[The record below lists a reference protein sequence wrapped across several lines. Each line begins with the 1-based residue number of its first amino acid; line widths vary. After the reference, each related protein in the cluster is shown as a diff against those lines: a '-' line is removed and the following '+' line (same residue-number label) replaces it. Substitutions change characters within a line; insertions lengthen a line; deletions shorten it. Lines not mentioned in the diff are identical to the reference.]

1 MAHQAA
7 GGGLALGGQSRF
19 IRDNWLEKIQDFPR
33 KNVSSMKAV
42 EVLHRPV
49 GRHISEMSLQITA
62 SI

>member
-33 KNVSSMKAV
+33 KNAAAVKA
-42 EVLHRPV
+42 
-49 GRHISEMSLQITA
+49 TA
-62 SI
+62 AGAGFFPCRLKKKNK